1 MNFDKLV
8 NDVLRFQ
15 KPWISFFDEIVVT
28 SGCLPLA
35 FLLIIINLLH
45 APLFHSANWIVC

>member
-35 FLLIIINLLH
+35 IFLIIMLLH
-45 APLFHSANWIVC
+45 NPLFHSANWIVC

>member
-35 FLLIIINLLH
+35 ISLMIIILLH
-45 APLFHSANWIVC
+45 NPFFHSANWIVS